1 MIKYLEATGKTIDLA
16 VQNALDQLGLE
27 RDDVSLEILEQPK
40 TGFLGIGSCP
50 AKIRVSYEA
59 PDEEVTESPAEEA
72 EEIPAPAESCPCCAE
87 EEIVPPAPARE
98 PAASTQETSAAPAV
112 PAAKSDAEEAIS
124 GFLNGLMEQLDID
137 AKAEISLSERGAYEV
152 VLVGEGLG
160 RIIGR
165 RGETLDAIQQLTSY
179 AVNRGRSQRVRI
191 HLDAEGY
198 RAKREEALANMARR
212 TAEKAIRQ
220 QRSITLE
227 PMNAYERHVVHAALQ
242 DYPHVSTHSVGVE
255 PHRRTVIAYDEGE
268 E

>member
-27 RDDVSLEILEQPK
+27 RDDVSLEVLEQPK

-59 PDEEVTESPAEEA
+59 PDEVEEPAPAAEVPAEEA
-72 EEIPAPAESCPCCAE
+72 CPCCAE
-87 EEIVPPAPARE
+87 AESASEEPAPC
-98 PAASTQETSAAPAV
+98 AAPAALS
-112 PAAKSDAEEAIS
+112 PKSDAEEAIAA
-124 GFLNGLMEQLDID
+124 FLNGLMEQLDV
-137 AKAEISLSERGAYEV
+137 KATATIALSDRGAYEV
-152 VLVGEGLG
+152 TLVGEGLG

-179 AVNRGRSQRVRI
+179 AVNRGRSQRVRV

-198 RAKREEALANMARR
+198 RAKREEALAAMARR

-220 QRSITLE
+220 QRAITLE

-242 DYPHVSTHSVGVE
+242 DYPHISTHSVGVE
-255 PHRRTVIAYDEGE
+255 PHRRTVISYDEGE

>member
-1 MIKYLEATGKTIDLA
+1 MTKYLEMTGKTIDLA
-16 VQNALDQLGLE
+16 VNKALEQLGLD

-40 TGFLGIGSCP
+40 SGFLGIGSVP
-50 AKIRVSYEA
+50 AKVRLSYEA
-59 PDEEVTESPAEEA
+59 PDEELPAEETPV
-72 EEIPAPAESCPCCAE
+72 EEPAKPCECCACAE
-87 EEIVPPAPARE
+87 EAPKADLPADKSEAE
-98 PAASTQETSAAPAV
+98 AAIAA
-112 PAAKSDAEEAIS
+112 
-124 GFLNGLMEQLDID
+124 FLNGLMEQLDVK
-137 AKAEISLSERGAYEV
+137 ATAEIELSERGAYEV
-152 VLVGEGLG
+152 KLVGEGLG

-198 RAKREEALANMARR
+198 RAKREEALAAMARR

-242 DYPHVSTHSVGVE
+242 DYPHISTHSVGVE
-255 PHRRTVIAYDEGE
+255 PHRRTVISYCDGE

>member
-1 MIKYLEATGKTIDLA
+1 MIKYLESTGKTIDLA
-16 VQNALDQLGLE
+16 VNRALEQLGLD

-40 TGFLGIGSCP
+40 TGFLGIGSVP
-50 AKIRVSYEA
+50 AKVRISYEV
-59 PDEEVTESPAEEA
+59 PDEEVTEEAVEAAAVEE
-72 EEIPAPAESCPCCAE
+72 APAEKCDCCEREEPVAPVRAE
-87 EEIVPPAPARE
+87 TG
-98 PAASTQETSAAPAV
+98 S
-112 PAAKSDAEEAIS
+112 AEEAIAA
-124 GFLNGLMEQLDID
+124 FLNGLMEQMEVNATAQIT
-137 AKAEISLSERGAYEV
+137 LSDRGAYEV
-152 VLVGEGLG
+152 TLVGEGLG

-179 AVNRGRSQRVRI
+179 AVNRNRSQRIRI

-242 DYPHVSTHSVGVE
+242 DYPHISTHSVGVE
-255 PHRRTVIAYDEGE
+255 PHRRTVIAYTDGE